1 MNLLVRGLKE
11 VTANLK
17 RLEDK
22 ARKAMLAELRYEAMK
37 LMTESMLEVPVD
49 TGTLKSS
56 NFVTDP
62 EQTGDV
68 WRVRLGYRAHYA
80 LAVHEIPAPPLK
92 SDGGRSASHVVGKW
106 KYLEDPMKRAA
117 TGFAKRAADGLDRG
131 MSK

>member
-11 VTANLK
+11 VVANLK

-22 ARKAMLAELRYEAMK
+22 ARKALLAELRYAALK

-49 TGTLKSS
+49 TGNLRDNK
-56 NFVTDP
+56 FIDDP
-62 EQTGDV
+62 IYSDGV

-80 LAVHEIPAPPLK
+80 LAVHEIPSPPLK
-92 SDGGRSASHVVGKW
+92 SEGGRSATHRVGKW

-117 TGFAKRAADGLDRG
+117 PGMGKRAGDGVKRG
-131 MSK
+131 MGK